1 MIKDFKQFIL
11 ATSIGAKK
19 AYSDFNR
26 NYLRISRY
34 WDTLSATQLYLYLYN
49 IVDNSFETQ
58 QTIYCDPIH
67 ISRHF
72 VNISTPFFIS
82 ILFLFSFDVLD

>member
-26 NYLRISRY
+26 NYLRIFRY

-49 IVDNSFETQ
+49 IVDNSLRHNKQYIAIQYTFR
-58 QTIYCDPIH
+58 D
-67 ISRHF
+67 ISL
-72 VNISTPFFIS
+72 I
-82 ILFLFSFDVLD
+82 